1 MHRSG
6 KGKKNRLHGKIGVN
20 VKRSG
25 RDHLDGNVGREQ
37 EMQEERAGI
46 RGNFQVSIG
55 TQCTENLQETM
66 RAILLTTTK
75 GVSELAI
82 FIAST
87 VTKGLHFLEVL
98 AKEVSNDLM
107 LTLGGKL
114 LTENSPQGLILE
126 DNFDTA
132 KSN

>member
-1 MHRSG
+1 
-6 KGKKNRLHGKIGVN
+6 
-20 VKRSG
+20 
-25 RDHLDGNVGREQ
+25 
-37 EMQEERAGI
+37 MQEERAGI

-87 VTKGLHFLEVL
+87 VKKGLHFFEML
-98 AKEVSNDLM
+98 AKEVSKDLM
-107 LTLGGKL
+107 LTLGGKI
-114 LTENSPQGLILE
+114 TH
-126 DNFDTA
+126 
-132 KSN
+132 

>member
-1 MHRSG
+1 
-6 KGKKNRLHGKIGVN
+6 
-20 VKRSG
+20 
-25 RDHLDGNVGREQ
+25 
-37 EMQEERAGI
+37 MQEERAGI

-66 RAILLTTTK
+66 RAILLTPTK

-87 VTKGLHFLEVL
+87 VKKGLHFLEVL

-132 KSN
+132 KSL

>member
-1 MHRSG
+1 
-6 KGKKNRLHGKIGVN
+6 
-20 VKRSG
+20 
-25 RDHLDGNVGREQ
+25 
-37 EMQEERAGI
+37 
-46 RGNFQVSIG
+46 
-55 TQCTENLQETM
+55 M
-66 RAILLTTTK
+66 RAILLTQTK

-132 KSN
+132 KSL

>member
-1 MHRSG
+1 
-6 KGKKNRLHGKIGVN
+6 
-20 VKRSG
+20 
-25 RDHLDGNVGREQ
+25 
-37 EMQEERAGI
+37 
-46 RGNFQVSIG
+46 
-55 TQCTENLQETM
+55 M
-66 RAILLTTTK
+66 RAILLTPTK

-87 VTKGLHFLEVL
+87 VKKGLHFLEVL

-132 KSN
+132 KSL